1 MMRRVSLGL
10 VPPAQADGKATNPE
24 QLFAAGYASCFN
36 GAFDLIL
43 KQNKVR
49 DAHPEVTLT
58 SQFKMIQSSEKS

>member
-1 MMRRVSLGL
+1 MFILMIERSIIDI

-49 DAHPEVTLT
+49 DV
-58 SQFKMIQSSEKS
+58 SSRSNTNSETRR